1 MKVFDFLQIIV
12 LVVVFSSCQKESD
25 PAVSYQPNFKA
36 EKNSTT
42 WVSTNSWATY
52 SPKEKMFYINASKS
66 DSKYDREE
74 VLSIAFSIS
83 DFSDSATTTNFSSE
97 WYSIIGGDAIADRY
111 ILDGSSSEN
120 QVQITSVNTEKQI
133 ITGKFSVRLV
143 RDSWYSTKG
152 ESFEFRS
159 GTFSINYSEIE

>member
-1 MKVFDFLQIIV
+1 MKAFYFLQIIV
-12 LVVVFSSCQKESD
+12 LVVLFSSCRKESD
-25 PAVSYQPNFKA
+25 PVVSAQTSFKA

-52 SPKEKMFYINASKS
+52 SASEKKFYINASKS
-66 DSKYDREE
+66 NSKYDREE
-74 VLSIAFSIS
+74 VLSIAVSVS
-83 DFSDSATTTNFSSE
+83 DFSDSVTTTNFSSE

-111 ILDGSSSEN
+111 VLDEN
-120 QVQITSVNTEKQI
+120 SPENKIQITSVDTENKT

-143 RDSWYSTKG
+143 RDSWYSAKG